1 MISIRLI
8 EALYL
13 VNQRFRNLQKFSVPK
28 ESSNSEQDMELNS
41 VRKVDLPDEI
51 WLKIIQNLPTEDMFG
66 SFALACKSFN
76 NLTQDSMAVKFLQLE
91 KIDNVVM
98 LVNALKIMKRSKG
111 IVELKMK
118 KFIDEYANE
127 LICQVMRSSP
137 KLKSLKIKA
146 KELSA
151 GSIRMILES
160 NIEVLR
166 LKEIENL
173 GSNGI
178 DEFCNIKTLKSL
190 TIFPR
195 YGRGIDHPVFDRI
208 LKPLAV
214 NAVPIEEVR
223 LFSGRVCSNN
233 ASVLNTFFKQKK
245 YTLKR
250 IALRLDPFF
259 GHGAIPLENL
269 NLCQNLEEMEL
280 RMWDSKNLEVLSGMP
295 NLKRLVLGYSFARE
309 DFLVKLFKRLSLE
322 NLTSLSIQNN
332 PSIKD
337 ELVMKLP
344 GVAFPKLEFLHIHPK
359 IDFRKADD
367 ILFDKSLKELV
378 SNMPNLRFIQFG
390 YNFFKSNFTFKTLME
405 LFEKRKIF
413 SIFNQIHS
421 QVSMERWFLTHNK
434 DLYEKYQNLKFSFY
448 RRLEG

>member
-51 WLKIIQNLPTEDMFG
+51 WLKIIQNLPTEDMLG

-137 KLKSLKIKA
+137 KLKSLKIKT

-151 GSIRMILES
+151 GTIRMILQS

-166 LKEIENL
+166 FEEMKNL
-173 GSNGI
+173 DSDGI
-178 DEFCNIKTLKSL
+178 NEFCNIKTLKSL
-190 TIFPR
+190 TIYPK
-195 YGRGIDHPVFDRI
+195 YGTGIDHPMFDRI
-208 LKPLAV
+208 LKTLAV

-233 ASVLNTFFKQKK
+233 TTVLNTFFQKK
-245 YTLKR
+245 KDTLKS
-250 IALRLDPFF
+250 IALRLQQFDENV
-259 GHGAIPLENL
+259 PLKNL
-269 NLCQNLEEMEL
+269 NLCQNLEQIVMT
-280 RMWDSKNLEVLSGMP
+280 RWHSKNLEILSGMS
-295 NLKRLVLGYSFARE
+295 NLKRLALCYMNNEV
-309 DFLVKLFKRLSLE
+309 DCLVSLFERLSLE
-322 NLTSLSIQNN
+322 NLKELSIQNCSN
-332 PSIKD
+332 VKN
-337 ELVMKLP
+337 ELFSKLSKIS
-344 GVAFPKLEFLHIHPK
+344 FPKLESLYIHPPIEHRKEDNILSDK
-359 IDFRKADD
+359 I
-367 ILFDKSLKELV
+367 LQELV
-378 SNMPNLRFIQFG
+378 LNMPNLSLIQFG
-390 YNFFKSNFTFKTLME
+390 DRFFKSNLTFKTLME

-413 SIFNQIHS
+413 MIFSEILS
-421 QVSMERWFLTHNK
+421 QVLMEKWFLNHDK
-434 DLYEKYQNLKFSFY
+434 DLYEKYQHLKFKFY
-448 RRLEG
+448 WRLEK